1 MKKSFFSADTAN
13 FSILTPCSIHSVV
26 VFFWYLFMKLY
37 AALERGTTNV
47 FLINTG
53 AIKLYHIL
61 DGSLYSFGDVM
72 PIHAILWFCEG
83 IIATQIDFE
92 KKIPRC

>member
-26 VFFWYLFMKLY
+26 VFLWYLFMKLY

-61 DGSLYSFGDVM
+61 DGSFYSFWGCNANSCHIMVLRGYNSD
-72 PIHAILWFCEG
+72 ANRL
-83 IIATQIDFE
+83 
-92 KKIPRC
+92 